1 LFGLSLFIKSSR
13 TQPSAD
19 FAASQLQAIH
29 DAGAIAELNILR
41 TVGEPLLAAVAH
53 GLELKDGHQR
63 VLVYDLGG
71 STFDVTLLS
80 IEDGVFD
87 ILATRSD
94 IHLGGHDFDQR
105 VVDFFAGLYTT
116 KTGTHV
122 TSNPRA
128 MVKLRRAVEQAKHAL
143 SSQHMAH
150 IVIESFESGND
161 WAETLT
167 RAMFEE
173 LNMDLFRETL
183 RMVDQVLEDGGV
195 AKEEVDQVGPIFFE
209 MTPF

>member
-1 LFGLSLFIKSSR
+1 
-13 TQPSAD
+13 
-19 FAASQLQAIH
+19 
-29 DAGAIAELNILR
+29 
-41 TVGEPLLAAVAH
+41 
-53 GLELKDGHQR
+53 
-63 VLVYDLGG
+63 
-71 STFDVTLLS
+71 
-80 IEDGVFD
+80 
-87 ILATRSD
+87 
-94 IHLGGHDFDQR
+94 
-105 VVDFFAGLYTT
+105 LYTT